1 MNPNTLVQARWD
13 RLRAAYKAD
22 LPALTVARAREF
34 VAENPECGPAWK
46 MLGSALVELAQH
58 REGEEALRRAIALC
72 PPDKL
77 WIPLAEMGHMY
88 KSRGDFRAAAAWY
101 RKAIDAVPD
110 EASAHIYLGGVLAK
124 AGRLH
129 EAEAAHRAAT
139 LCKEGC
145 RDEAFLNLGLVL
157 RALER
162 HDEAADCFEA
172 ALRLDP
178 KYQAAKKALRDVRR
192 TLQLFRGERR
202 RRLRKQPLAATYH
215 DGVRAPDAAV
225 A

>member
-1 MNPNTLVQARWD
+1 MNPNAMVQARWD

-34 VAENPECGPAWK
+34 VAEHPDCGPAWK
-46 MLGSALVELAQH
+46 MLGTALVELSRH
-58 REGEEALRRAIALC
+58 HEGEEALRRAIALC

-101 RKAIDAVPD
+101 RRAIDAQPD
-110 EASAHIYLGGVLAK
+110 EASGRIHLGGVLAQ

-129 EAEAAHRAAT
+129 EAEAALRPAT
-139 LCKEGC
+139 ECKHGR
-145 RDEAFLNLGLVL
+145 RDEAYLNLGLVL

-172 ALRLDP
+172 ALRIDP
-178 KYQAAKKALRDVRR
+178 KYQAAKKALRDVHR
-192 TLQLFRGERR
+192 TLKLFRGSTRR
-202 RRLRKQPLAATYH
+202 VAREAPAA
-215 DGVRAPDAAV
+215 APPKGDPRNRQAAV

>member
-1 MNPNTLVQARWD
+1 MNPNALIQARWD

-34 VAENPECGPAWK
+34 VAEHPGCGPAWK
-46 MLGSALVELAQH
+46 MLGTALVELARH

-72 PPDKL
+72 PADKL

-101 RKAIDAVPD
+101 RKAIDAKPD
-110 EASAHIYLGGVLAK
+110 EASGHIYLGGVLAK
-124 AGRLH
+124 EGRLH
-129 EAEAAHRAAT
+129 EAEASHRAAT

-145 RDEAFLNLGLVL
+145 RDEALLNLGLVL

-178 KYQAAKKALRDVRR
+178 KYQAAKKALRDVQR
-192 TLQLFRGERR
+192 TLQLFRGSRR
-202 RRLRKQPLAATYH
+202 RRARKEPGTPIKPGGTRKPEAA
-215 DGVRAPDAAV
+215 AA
-225 A
+225 

>member
-1 MNPNTLVQARWD
+1 MNPNALVQARWD

-34 VAENPECGPAWK
+34 VAEHPGCGPAWK
-46 MLGSALVELAQH
+46 MLGTALIELARH

-72 PPDKL
+72 PADKL

-101 RKAIDAVPD
+101 RKAIEARPD
-110 EASAHIYLGGVLAK
+110 EASGHIHLGGVLAK

-172 ALRLDP
+172 ALRIDP
-178 KYQAAKKALRDVRR
+178 KYQAAKKALRDVLR
-192 TLQLFRGERR
+192 TLQLFRGSTRR
-202 RRLRKQPLAATYH
+202 VTRE
-215 DGVRAPDAAV
+215 APPTVTRNGGPRNRETAV

>member
-1 MNPNTLVQARWD
+1 MKPNAMVQARWD

-34 VAENPECGPAWK
+34 VAEHPGCGPAWK
-46 MLGSALVELAQH
+46 MLGSALIELSRH

-72 PPDKL
+72 PSDKL

-88 KSRGDFRAAAAWY
+88 RSRGDFRAAAAWS
-101 RKAIDAVPD
+101 RRAIASNPD
-110 EASAHIYLGGVLAK
+110 EASGHIHVGGVLASS
-124 AGRLH
+124 GRHH

-139 LCKEGC
+139 ECKEGC

-172 ALRLDP
+172 ALRIDP
-178 KYQAAKKALRDVRR
+178 KYQAAKKALRDVQR
-192 TLQLFRGERR
+192 TLQLFRGSTRRVTREAPPAPSQTGSPRR
-202 RRLRKQPLAATYH
+202 RE
-215 DGVRAPDAAV
+215 AAV

>member
-1 MNPNTLVQARWD
+1 MNPNAMVQARWD

-34 VAENPECGPAWK
+34 VAEHPDCGPAWK
-46 MLGSALVELAQH
+46 MLGTALVELARH
-58 REGEEALRRAIALC
+58 HEGEEALRRAIALC

-101 RKAIDAVPD
+101 RKAIDARPE
-110 EASAHIYLGGVLAK
+110 EASGHIHLGGVLAR

-129 EAEAAHRAAT
+129 EAEIAHRAAT
-139 LCKEGC
+139 RCKDGC

-172 ALRLDP
+172 ALRIDP
-178 KYQAAKKALRDVRR
+178 KYQAAKRALRDVHR
-192 TLQLFRGERR
+192 TLQLFRGTRR
-202 RRLRKQPLAATYH
+202 KVTREVPPTAIRNGDPRK
-215 DGVRAPDAAV
+215 REAAV